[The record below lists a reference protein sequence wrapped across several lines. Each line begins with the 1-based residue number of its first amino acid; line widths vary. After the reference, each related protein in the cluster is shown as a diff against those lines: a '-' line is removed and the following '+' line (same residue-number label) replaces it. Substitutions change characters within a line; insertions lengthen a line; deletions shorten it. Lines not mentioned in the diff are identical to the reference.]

1 MGKFKKEIN
10 WSMVELYIKSGC
22 SQTKIAES
30 LFIDVDTLRSRV
42 KEKYGVDYS
51 VFSASLRSEGEM
63 LIEAQQFQK
72 AMKGYWPALQW
83 LGKVKLGQREPELLN
98 QLAANQMQIDQT
110 HTIMQL
116 QHELEELKAKNAD
129 KSETE

>member
-1 MGKFKKEIN
+1 MARHKKEIN
-10 WSMVELYIKSGC
+10 WDVVELYIKSGC

-30 LFIDVDTLRSRV
+30 LFIEPDTLRARV
-42 KEKYGVDYS
+42 KEKYDMDYS
-51 VFSASLRSEGEM
+51 VFSVALRSEGEM

-98 QLAANQMQIDQT
+98 QMAANQAHIDQT

-116 QHELEELKAKNAD
+116 QHRIAELESNGH